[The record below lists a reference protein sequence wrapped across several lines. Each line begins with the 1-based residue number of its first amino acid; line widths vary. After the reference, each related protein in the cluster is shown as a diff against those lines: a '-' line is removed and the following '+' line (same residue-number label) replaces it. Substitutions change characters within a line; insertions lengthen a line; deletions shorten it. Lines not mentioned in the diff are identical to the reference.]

1 MTIWNRVFGC
11 RTKEYVPTEDDK
23 RSVKLIPDGENSW
36 RVVYAD

>member
-11 RTKEYVPTEDDK
+11 RIKEYVPTEDDK
-23 RSVKLIPDGENSW
+23 RPIKFVPDGENSW